1 MRLGIQFEPVEK
13 GIRVTTVQEGSAAAQ
28 AGLQVGDILRELD
41 GEAVGN
47 TEELVAVLRKLQPGK
62 DYPLTISRGNDQE
75 KLTIV
80 PQQR

>member
-1 MRLGIQFEPVEK
+1 MVGC
-13 GIRVTTVQEGSAAAQ
+13 AAGPQ

-41 GEAVGN
+41 GEGVGN

-62 DYPLTISRGNDQE
+62 DYPLTISRGNDLE